1 MTVKEV
7 VEKLNFKVF
16 SGAEGLQNEI
26 IGGYTG
32 DLLSDVMGNAEA
44 SHIWITLQTHKNVM
58 AIATLKELAAI
69 VLVKG
74 YKPEEE
80 TINQSNEENIPIL
93 GTDEDEFE
101 ISAKIFNLLNQ

>member
-1 MTVKEV
+1 MTVRELA
-7 VEKLNFKVF
+7 EKLNLKVF
-16 SGAEGLQNEI
+16 CGEKGLDKEI
-26 IGGYTG
+26 VGGYTG

-44 SHIWITLQTHKNVM
+44 DHIWITLQTHKNIM
-58 AIATLKELAAI
+58 AIASLKELAAI

-74 YKPEEE
+74 YKPEED

-101 ISAKIFNLLNQ
+101 LSAMIYNLIH